1 MSARRLL
8 RGGLPRLFDD
18 HRGPLGRLYRLE
30 FERLLREAGP
40 GASEEV
46 RELAA
51 DVAELRVR
59 KAVASRAWAS
69 LAERRL
75 RGKGRK
81 PTEGRV
87 RSGAKRAALDGR
99 SYRLAVAEFRALL
112 AGRNGKPTPDEL
124 LSRAHEEMRRAH
136 QEAEGGG

>member
-1 MSARRLL
+1 RAAADASAGARAARGSRREGLPMSARRLL

-87 RSGAKRAALDGR
+87 RSGAKRDR
-99 SYRLAVAEFRALL
+99 KSVV
-112 AGRNGKPTPDEL
+112 
-124 LSRAHEEMRRAH
+124 
-136 QEAEGGG
+136 

>member
-1 MSARRLL
+1 MSAKRLL

-18 HRGPLGRLYRLE
+18 HRGPLGRLYRAE
-30 FERLLREAGP
+30 YERLLLDAGP
-40 GASEEV
+40 EASEEV

-75 RGKGRK
+75 RGKGRR
-81 PTEGRV
+81 PTEGRL
-87 RSGAKRAALDGR
+87 RSGAKRAALDGE
-99 SYRLAVAEFRALL
+99 SYRKALVEFKALVERKPLDTARAIAAAVAAEN
-112 AGRNGKPTPDEL
+112 GR
-124 LSRAHEEMRRAH
+124 
-136 QEAEGGG
+136 